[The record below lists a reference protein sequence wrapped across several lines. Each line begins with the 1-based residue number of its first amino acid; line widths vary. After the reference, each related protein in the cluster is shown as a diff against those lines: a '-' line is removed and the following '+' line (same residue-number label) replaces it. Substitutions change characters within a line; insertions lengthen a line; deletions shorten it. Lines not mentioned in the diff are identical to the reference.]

1 MIKLLLSIAVLVLMG
16 CSHNPQP
23 LGKPLPKLS
32 YAHLNPMAVHG
43 GTVRIQQS
51 FRPTQVQQETLNQFA
66 LTPAEVLKSY
76 ANKRFLRSRDTG
88 HAEKL
93 VFDVQDASV
102 TKVSDEENLIGLLSG
117 KGEDIFIVDVL
128 IHMTPVRNDGHRAAP
143 FKVAHKQKLSLPQNI
158 SVAERE
164 FRQFEAIEKMMNS
177 IDKKI
182 IEMVQYEM
190 TPEYF

>member
-1 MIKLLLSIAVLVLMG
+1 MVKLLLPIAVLALVA

-23 LGKPLPKLS
+23 LGKPLPVLS

-43 GTVRIQQS
+43 GTVRVQQS
-51 FRPTQVQQETLNQFA
+51 FRPTQAQQETLNQFA
-66 LTPAEVLKSY
+66 LDPAKVIQTY

-93 VFDVQDASV
+93 IFDVQDASV
-102 TKVSDEENLIGLLSG
+102 TKVSDEENLVGFLSG
-117 KGEDIFIVDVL
+117 QAEDVFILDVL
-128 IHMTPVRNDGHRAAP
+128 IHMTPVRTDGHRAAP
-143 FKVAHKQKLSLPQNI
+143 FKVAHKSKLALSQGL

-164 FRQFEAIEKMMNS
+164 FRQFEAVEKMMAS

-182 IEMVQYEM
+182 IEMIKYEM
-190 TPEYF
+190 TPDYF